1 MNVKLHARGLIL
13 WITLLTLT
21 ATVLPRLQAQER
33 VISMKTSKQKG
44 EEIRLYIVADGS
56 VTVEGATET
65 SGNQYSKK
73 YSLDAEDGAIR
84 IIGDVKELSCGGNS
98 LTELNVSQNDI
109 LEKLDCG
116 VNPIE
121 KLDLS
126 NNSKLTD
133 LNCPSNKLSELNL
146 AALTKLSSLTCS
158 NNQLSQLDLSQN
170 TELTYL
176 DCSQNQLTGLDLSH
190 NTMLTSVSCA
200 INQIKGE
207 EMDKLIESLPDRSGE
222 EAKSQI
228 TLISPYEGEGN
239 ICTKA
244 QVAKAKERG
253 WIIRHQSLG
262 DYLGVGII
270 SMKTSKQ
277 KGEEIKLSIVA
288 YGSVTV
294 EGATEISG
302 DQYNKKYSLDAEDGA
317 IRIIGDVKELSC
329 GGNSLTELNVSQNDI
344 LEKLDCG
351 VNPIEKLDLSNNS
364 KLTDLNCPSNK
375 LSELNLA
382 ALTKL
387 SSLTCSN
394 NQLSQLDLSQ
404 NTELTYLDCSQ
415 NQLTGLDLSHN
426 TMLTSVSCAINQ
438 IKGEEMDKLIES
450 LPDRSGEEAKSQI
463 TLISSYKEG
472 NICTKAQVARAKERG
487 WIVRTLSGDEYP
499 GFEEKESF
507 EIKYVAPQNG
517 SLEIKKGNETISSG
531 SKVEEGTELTI
542 VATAGL
548 GYELKDSKVLIGG
561 KELLLSRNGQVYTGT
576 FTIKSDVEISAEFVI
591 SEGLEDLEAFG
602 LKIYPNPASKFVRIH
617 HATPLATVLLYG
629 EDGRL
634 YLRTT
639 TDAKGEAELA
649 IDALSSGRYLVQVGT
664 SARLLVIKD

>member
-1 MNVKLHARGLIL
+1 IKL
-13 WITLLTLT
+13 
-21 ATVLPRLQAQER
+21 
-33 VISMKTSKQKG
+33 S
-44 EEIRLYIVADGS
+44 IVAQGS
-56 VTVEGATET
+56 VTVEGATEI
-65 SGNQYSKK
+65 SGDQYNKK

-84 IIGDVKELSCGGNS
+84 IIGDVKRLSCGGNS

-176 DCSQNQLTGLDLSH
+176 NCSQNQLTGLDLSH
-190 NTMLTSVSCA
+190 NTKLTSVSCA

-222 EAKSQI
+222 EAKSRI
-228 TLISPYEGEGN
+228 TLISSYKEGN

-288 YGSVTV
+288 QGSVTV

-317 IRIIGDVKELSC
+317 IRIIGDVKRLSC

-404 NTELTYLDCSQ
+404 NTELTYLNCSQ

-426 TMLTSVSCAINQ
+426 TKLTSVSCAINQ

-450 LPDRSGEEAKSQI
+450 LPDRSGEEAKSRI

-507 EIKYVAPQNG
+507 EIKYIAPQNG

-664 SARLLVIKD
+664 SASLLVVKD

>member
-33 VISMKTSKQKG
+33 VISMKTSKQKGEEIKLSIVAYGSVTVEGATEISGDQYNKKYSLDAEDGAIRIIGDVKRLSCGGNSLTELNVSQNDILEMLDCGVNPIEKLDLSNNGKLTNLNCPSNKLSELNLAALTKLSSLTCSNNQLSQLDLSQNTELTYLNCSQNQLTGLDLSHNTKLTSVSCAINQIKGEEMDKLIESLPDRSGEEAKSRIKLISPYNEGNICTKAQVAKAKERGWIVRHHSLGDYLGVGIISMKTSKQKG

-84 IIGDVKELSCGGNS
+84 IIGDVKRLSCVGNS

-109 LEKLDCG
+109 LEKLECG
-116 VNPIE
+116 ANQIE

-126 NNSKLTD
+126 NNGKLTN

-176 DCSQNQLTGLDLSH
+176 NCSQNQLTGLDLSH
-190 NTMLTSVSCA
+190 NT
-200 INQIKGE
+200 K
-207 EMDKLIESLPDRSGE
+207 
-222 EAKSQI
+222 
-228 TLISPYEGEGN
+228 
-239 ICTKA
+239 
-244 QVAKAKERG
+244 
-253 WIIRHQSLG
+253 
-262 DYLGVGII
+262 
-270 SMKTSKQ
+270 
-277 KGEEIKLSIVA
+277 
-288 YGSVTV
+288 
-294 EGATEISG
+294 
-302 DQYNKKYSLDAEDGA
+302 
-317 IRIIGDVKELSC
+317 
-329 GGNSLTELNVSQNDI
+329 
-344 LEKLDCG
+344 
-351 VNPIEKLDLSNNS
+351 
-364 KLTDLNCPSNK
+364 
-375 LSELNLA
+375 
-382 ALTKL
+382 
-387 SSLTCSN
+387 
-394 NQLSQLDLSQ
+394 
-404 NTELTYLDCSQ
+404 
-415 NQLTGLDLSHN
+415 
-426 TMLTSVSCAINQ
+426 LTSVSCAINQ

-664 SARLLVIKD
+664 SASLLVVKD

>member
-1 MNVKLHARGLIL
+1 
-13 WITLLTLT
+13 
-21 ATVLPRLQAQER
+21 
-33 VISMKTSKQKG
+33 MKTSKQKG
-44 EEIRLYIVADGS
+44 E
-56 VTVEGATET
+56 
-65 SGNQYSKK
+65 K
-73 YSLDAEDGAIR
+73 
-84 IIGDVKELSCGGNS
+84 
-98 LTELNVSQNDI
+98 
-109 LEKLDCG
+109 
-116 VNPIE
+116 
-121 KLDLS
+121 
-126 NNSKLTD
+126 
-133 LNCPSNKLSELNL
+133 
-146 AALTKLSSLTCS
+146 
-158 NNQLSQLDLSQN
+158 
-170 TELTYL
+170 
-176 DCSQNQLTGLDLSH
+176 
-190 NTMLTSVSCA
+190 
-200 INQIKGE
+200 
-207 EMDKLIESLPDRSGE
+207 
-222 EAKSQI
+222 
-228 TLISPYEGEGN
+228 
-239 ICTKA
+239 
-244 QVAKAKERG
+244 
-253 WIIRHQSLG
+253 
-262 DYLGVGII
+262 
-270 SMKTSKQ
+270 
-277 KGEEIKLSIVA
+277 IKLSIVA
-288 YGSVTV
+288 QGSVTV

-404 NTELTYLDCSQ
+404 NTELTYLNCSQ

-426 TMLTSVSCAINQ
+426 TKLTSVSCAINQIKGEEMDKLIESLPDRSGEEAKSQITLISSYKEGNICTKAQVAKAKERGWIIRHQSLGDYLGVGIISMKTSKQKGEEIKLSIVAQGSVTVEGATEISGDQYNKKYSLDAEDGAIRIIGDVKELSCGGNSLTELNVSQNDILEKLDCGVNPIEKLDLSNNSKLTDLNCPSNKLSELNLAALTKLSSLTCSNNQLSQLDLSQNTELTYLNCSQNQLTGLDLSHNTKLTSVSCAINQ

-664 SARLLVIKD
+664 SASLLVVKD

>member
-44 EEIRLYIVADGS
+44 EEIKLSIVAQGS
-56 VTVEGATET
+56 VTVEGATEI
-65 SGNQYSKK
+65 SGDQYNKK

-84 IIGDVKELSCGGNS
+84 IIGDVKRLSCGGNS

-176 DCSQNQLTGLDLSH
+176 NCSQNQLTGLDLSH
-190 NTMLTSVSCA
+190 NTKLTSVSCA

-222 EAKSQI
+222 EAKSRI
-228 TLISPYEGEGN
+228 TLISSYKEGN

-253 WIIRHQSLG
+253 WIIGHQSLG

-288 YGSVTV
+288 QGSVTV

-317 IRIIGDVKELSC
+317 IRIIGDVKRLSC

-404 NTELTYLDCSQ
+404 NTELTYLNCSQ

-426 TMLTSVSCAINQ
+426 TKLTSVSCAINQ

-450 LPDRSGEEAKSQI
+450 LPDRSGEEAKSRI

-664 SARLLVIKD
+664 SASLLVVKD

>member
-13 WITLLTLT
+13 WVTLLTLT

-44 EEIRLYIVADGS
+44 EEIKLSIVAQGS
-56 VTVEGATET
+56 VTVEGATEI
-65 SGNQYSKK
+65 SGDQYNKK

-84 IIGDVKELSCGGNS
+84 IIGDVKRLSCGGNS

-176 DCSQNQLTGLDLSH
+176 NCSQNQLTGLDLSH
-190 NTMLTSVSCA
+190 NT
-200 INQIKGE
+200 K
-207 EMDKLIESLPDRSGE
+207 
-222 EAKSQI
+222 
-228 TLISPYEGEGN
+228 
-239 ICTKA
+239 
-244 QVAKAKERG
+244 
-253 WIIRHQSLG
+253 
-262 DYLGVGII
+262 
-270 SMKTSKQ
+270 
-277 KGEEIKLSIVA
+277 
-288 YGSVTV
+288 
-294 EGATEISG
+294 
-302 DQYNKKYSLDAEDGA
+302 
-317 IRIIGDVKELSC
+317 
-329 GGNSLTELNVSQNDI
+329 
-344 LEKLDCG
+344 
-351 VNPIEKLDLSNNS
+351 
-364 KLTDLNCPSNK
+364 
-375 LSELNLA
+375 
-382 ALTKL
+382 
-387 SSLTCSN
+387 
-394 NQLSQLDLSQ
+394 
-404 NTELTYLDCSQ
+404 
-415 NQLTGLDLSHN
+415 
-426 TMLTSVSCAINQ
+426 LTSVSCAINQ

-664 SARLLVIKD
+664 SASLLVVKD

>member
-44 EEIRLYIVADGS
+44 EKIKLSIVAYGS
-56 VTVEGATET
+56 VTVEGATEI
-65 SGNQYSKK
+65 SGDQYNKK

-84 IIGDVKELSCGGNS
+84 IIGDVKRLSCGGNS

-176 DCSQNQLTGLDLSH
+176 NCSQNQLTGLDLSH
-190 NTMLTSVSCA
+190 NTKLTSVSCA

-228 TLISPYEGEGN
+228 TLISSYKEGN

-288 YGSVTV
+288 QGSVTV

-317 IRIIGDVKELSC
+317 IRIIGDVKRLSC

-404 NTELTYLDCSQ
+404 NTELTYLNCSQ

-426 TMLTSVSCAINQ
+426 TKLTSVSCAINQ

-664 SARLLVIKD
+664 SASLLVVKD

>member
-13 WITLLTLT
+13 WVTLLTLT

-44 EEIRLYIVADGS
+44 EKIKLSIVAQGS
-56 VTVEGATET
+56 VTVEGATEI
-65 SGNQYSKK
+65 SGDQYNKK

-84 IIGDVKELSCGGNS
+84 IIGDVKRLSCGGNS
-98 LTELNVSQNDI
+98 LTELNISQNDI
-109 LEKLDCG
+109 LEMLDCG

-176 DCSQNQLTGLDLSH
+176 NCSQNQLTGLDLSH
-190 NTMLTSVSCA
+190 NTKLTSVSCA

-222 EAKSQI
+222 EAKSRI
-228 TLISPYEGEGN
+228 TLISSYKEGN

-288 YGSVTV
+288 QGSVTV

-317 IRIIGDVKELSC
+317 IRIIGDVKRLSC
-329 GGNSLTELNVSQNDI
+329 GGNSLTELNISQNDI
-344 LEKLDCG
+344 LEMLDCG

-404 NTELTYLDCSQ
+404 NTELTYLNCSQ

-426 TMLTSVSCAINQ
+426 TKLTSVSCAINQ

-450 LPDRSGEEAKSQI
+450 LPDRSGEEAKSRI

-664 SARLLVIKD
+664 SASLLVVKD

>member
-44 EEIRLYIVADGS
+44 EEIKLSIVAQGS
-56 VTVEGATET
+56 VTVEGATEI
-65 SGNQYSKK
+65 SGDQYNKK

-84 IIGDVKELSCGGNS
+84 IIGDVKRLSCGGNS

-109 LEKLDCG
+109 LEMLDCG

-176 DCSQNQLTGLDLSH
+176 NCSQNQLTGLDLSH

-228 TLISPYEGEGN
+228 TLISSYKEGN

-288 YGSVTV
+288 QGSVTV

-317 IRIIGDVKELSC
+317 IRIIGDVKRLSC

-344 LEKLDCG
+344 LEMLDCG

-404 NTELTYLDCSQ
+404 NTELTYLNCSQ